1 MLMLIIGVKVGPNW
15 RYYHD
20 RNEVVKPEIQVTCAT
35 CVVEENT
42 DYSGFDIDI
51 GGTGPWG
58 STVVN
63 DQDACA
69 QLSFSTAGSLFWTYN
84 PSENLCWVKSGKS
97 ATQAT
102 QGIVSGNRECGRQEG
117 GISITSNDMQT
128 ISIMVYFANDPPLH
142 ACRRCTTRKRFGHV
156 QRQKRGGG
164 SFPSSRRLQAGY

>member
-20 RNEVVKPEIQVTCAT
+20 RNEVVKPEIQVSCAT

-63 DQDACA
+63 NQDACA
-69 QLSFSTAGSLFWTYN
+69 QLAADFQLAFEPLDVGFSSNSNFLDRSPAIA
-84 PSENLCWVKSGKS
+84 K
-97 ATQAT
+97 
-102 QGIVSGNRECGRQEG
+102 ECNQ
-117 GISITSNDMQT
+117 
-128 ISIMVYFANDPPLH
+128 
-142 ACRRCTTRKRFGHV
+142 
-156 QRQKRGGG
+156 
-164 SFPSSRRLQAGY
+164 

>member
-1 MLMLIIGVKVGPNW
+1 MLMLIIVMKVGPNW

-69 QLSFSTAGSLFWTYN
+69 QLSFSTAGSLFWTYK

-117 GISITSNDMQT
+117 GIPITSSDMQT
-128 ISIMVYFANDPPLH
+128 ISYMVIP
-142 ACRRCTTRKRFGHV
+142 
-156 QRQKRGGG
+156 
-164 SFPSSRRLQAGY
+164 